1 MCRISQE
8 GALAALQD
16 TDWLTHVQAEVAKAR
31 DRISAIATR
40 HGLTPLP
47 SATNFVTIDCGRDG
61 DFARA
66 VLAALVAS
74 GIFVRMPF
82 VAPQDRCI
90 RVSCGTEAQIDALGQ
105 ALPKALAQAHEKLG

>member
-1 MCRISQE
+1 M
-8 GALAALQD
+8 AALLDREHLKQ
-16 TDWLTHVQAEVAKAR
+16 TIAQIIRTRARIGQIAR
-31 DRISAIATR
+31 D

-61 DFARA
+61 DYARA
-66 VLAALVAS
+66 IVTSLVAQ

-90 RVSCGTEAQIDALGQ
+90 RVSCAPDVDLDAFAQ
-105 ALPKALAQAHEKLG
+105 ALPKAL